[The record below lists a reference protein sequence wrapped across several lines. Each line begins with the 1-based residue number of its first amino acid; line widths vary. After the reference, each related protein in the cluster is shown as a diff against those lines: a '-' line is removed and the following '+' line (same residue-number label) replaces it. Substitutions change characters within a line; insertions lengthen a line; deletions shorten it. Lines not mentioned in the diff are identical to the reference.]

1 MTKKLELQLS
11 AELFSEFEKYQAKA
25 HPEDRMSFMDYVQQI
40 GRFQGY
46 KVAVQTSWDFE
57 IQRITFTK

>member
-1 MTKKLELQLS
+1 MKKKLELQLR
-11 AELFSEFEKYQAKA
+11 AEFEQYQAKA

>member
-1 MTKKLELQLS
+1 MNKKLELQLRD
-11 AELFSEFEKYQAKA
+11 EFEKYQAKA

>member
-1 MTKKLELQLS
+1 MNKKLELQLRD
-11 AELFSEFEKYQAKA
+11 EFEQYQAKA
-25 HPEDRMSFMDYVQQI
+25 HPEDRMSFIDYVHSL

>member
-1 MTKKLELQLS
+1 MNKKLELQLRD
-11 AELFSEFEKYQAKA
+11 EFEKYQAKA

-40 GRFQGY
+40 GRFRGY

>member
-1 MTKKLELQLS
+1 MNKKLEMQLS
-11 AELFSEFEKYQAKA
+11 AELFTEFEQYQAKA

-46 KVAVQTSWDFE
+46 KVTVNTSWDLDYV
-57 IQRITFTK
+57 ITFTK

>member
-1 MTKKLELQLS
+1 MNKKLELQLR
-11 AELFSEFEKYQAKA
+11 AEFEQYQAKA

>member
-1 MTKKLELQLS
+1 MNKKLEMQLS
-11 AELFSEFEKYQAKA
+11 AELFTEFEQYQAKA

>member
-1 MTKKLELQLS
+1 MNKKLELQLRD
-11 AELFSEFEKYQAKA
+11 EFEKYQAKA

-40 GRFQGY
+40 GRLQGY